1 MTRLVSYQ
9 ITNLA
14 QANMVTPFDPAMVNP
29 ASLTVRLSDIFG
41 LLIERAGNP
50 EMVRY
55 SLHGHDEDNPY
66 LLVPGQLV
74 AARLLERFSLPP
86 TIEAQMPFMI
96 WENGLQVGTTVYPPG
111 SGTGYWKVV
120 IKNNS
125 QLHPIPLW
133 PGMCIGKVFFTE
145 LARSRGYSVN
155 ASLSTAGFL
164 ADDKKSHNP
173 KHDPSRPC
181 QRQ

>member
-1 MTRLVSYQ
+1 MTRLVNYQ

-14 QANMVTPFDPAMVNP
+14 QAGMVTPFDPAMVNP

-86 TIEAQMPFMI
+86 TIEAQIPFMI
-96 WENGLQVGTTVYPPG
+96 WENGMQVGTTVYAHG
-111 SGTGYWKVV
+111 EGAGGHWKVV

-125 QLHPIPLW
+125 QLHSAPLW
-133 PGMCIGKVFFTE
+133 PGMRIGEVFFTE
-145 LARSRGYSVN
+145 LACYRGYSAN
-155 ASLSTAGFL
+155 ASLSNRWVFGG
-164 ADDKKSHNP
+164 
-173 KHDPSRPC
+173 
-181 QRQ
+181 